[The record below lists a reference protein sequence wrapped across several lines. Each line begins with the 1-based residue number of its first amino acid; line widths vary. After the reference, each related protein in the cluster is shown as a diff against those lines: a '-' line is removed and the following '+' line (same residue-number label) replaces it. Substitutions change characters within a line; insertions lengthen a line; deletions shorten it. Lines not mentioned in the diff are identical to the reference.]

1 MSSSLLF
8 GKAYLNHD
16 LNFSWKDLVSAFPPL
31 DAILPYSGTNYGH
44 IQLYIRSFDVGNN
57 APVFIEMVDSLI
69 VSYLFSSLIDHGR
82 VVVDEMYLFY
92 SISPSP
98 LNLLL
103 IFLVFSPRFLISCF
117 SSFPRQHRDTLQL
130 AARSS
135 LIPFSYERTVILVR
149 MCAFKRRRE

>member
-1 MSSSLLF
+1 MLL

-16 LNFSWKDLVSAFPPL
+16 LNFSWKDFVSAFPPL

-57 APVFIEMVDSLI
+57 APVFIEMVDSLT

-92 SISPSP
+92 YISPV
-98 LNLLL
+98 LLL
-103 IFLVFSPRFLISCF
+103 IFSFRFTSYF

-130 AARSS
+130 ARH
-135 LIPFSYERTVILVR
+135 
-149 MCAFKRRRE
+149 